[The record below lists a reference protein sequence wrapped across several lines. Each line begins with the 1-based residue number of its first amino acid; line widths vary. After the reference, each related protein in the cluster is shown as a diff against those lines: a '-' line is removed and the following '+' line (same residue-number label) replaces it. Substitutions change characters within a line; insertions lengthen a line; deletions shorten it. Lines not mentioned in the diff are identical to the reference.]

1 MTATTTKPLM
11 YRLGRAAARPIRIVA
26 PSAPIGAFFD
36 ATGRIINAIVAL
48 FCLVFSLI
56 TLVASAVAEVFAPV
70 LAVAFGFVVFLL
82 LIFSGEPVLVVPTV
96 LFGVFFLSLVAALS
110 GAR

>member
-48 FCLVFSLI
+48 FCL